1 MKKKLFAIVLSVVL
15 VIGIVPLSAS
25 AAYIEQD
32 VVASNSL
39 RCGDNQIRYMWYKY
53 STTQKDSHLGTEMI
67 GHGTIYR
74 NSNSSPTY
82 KEVYAETHNYESSG
96 GILARTITIKASVS
110 AASININKSLQN
122 AYNVSDYRYKT
133 GTNLGTAWTMFLT
146 SEAIYTN
153 STVEYYRVNNY

>member
-1 MKKKLFAIVLSVVL
+1 MKKKLLAVVLSIVM
-15 VIGIVPLSAS
+15 VIGIMPLAVA

-32 VVASNSL
+32 VVSSNNM
-39 RCGDNQIRYMWYKY
+39 RCGDNQIRYVWYKY
-53 STTQKDSHLGTEMI
+53 STTQKASHLGTEMI

-110 AASININKSLQN
+110 AAGININKSLHN
-122 AYNVSDYRYKT
+122 VYNVSDSRYQT
-133 GTNLGTAWTMFLT
+133 GTNLSTAWTMFLT

-153 STVEYYRVNNY
+153 STVEYYRVNNF